1 MEISNLVATAS
12 KTLATNKSEMKAL
25 LSQWKADAKESK
37 MSPGYQRGLDQ
48 ALEVLNRSASLPELV
63 AKLRR
68 LEQESVANN
77 SSTAM

>member
-25 LSQWKADAKESK
+25 LSQWKANAQKDKEDPAYK
-37 MSPGYQRGLDQ
+37 QGLDQ
-48 ALEVLNRSASLPELV
+48 ALKVLDKSASLPELV

-68 LEQESVANN
+68 LETQPAARN
-77 SSTAM
+77 S

>member
-25 LSQWKADAKESK
+25 LSQWKANAQKDKED
-37 MSPGYQRGLDQ
+37 PAYQNSLEQ
-48 ALEVLNRSASLPELV
+48 ALKVLDKSASLPELV

-68 LEQESVANN
+68 LETQSVP
-77 SSTAM
+77 SSS